1 MLAHHQNLVGLYIGI
16 VRQAGNGGERLAGTR
31 ITAGTATGAIR
42 GLQFHYHRAIVRLT
56 AQVEAGHFYFF
67 VIEGAVVLGRIGD
80 AAVLALYARDGHVQV
95 VAALDQRT
103 HILDVNRDVGRE
115 GREVAGIQHLR
126 FRIRDRVVRRL
137 HRNRRRGYLGLAAV
151 SGFLSLDNHLVAN
164 LGVHAVGVID
174 QQIVASLLQH
184 NATGV
189 FGYHQDLV
197 RFHIGVVLR
206 LDDLGQRSLCRR
218 VTAAGAIRGLQFHY
232 HRAIVRLTAQVEA
245 GHFYFFVIEGAVVLG
260 RIGDAAVLALYARD
274 GHVQVVAAL
283 DQRTHILDVNRDVGR
298 EGREVAGIQHLR
310 FRIRDR
316 VVRRLHRNRRRGYL
330 GLAAVSGFLSLDN
343 HLVANL
349 GVHAVGVIDQ
359 QIVASLLQHD
369 AAGIFRHHQHLGRL
383 HVGVIRSRDDLG
395 QRSIA

>member
-42 GLQFHYHRAIVRLT
+42 GLQFHHHRAIVRLT

-80 AAVLALYARDGHVQV
+80 AAVLALYARNGHVQV

-115 GREVAGIQHLR
+115 TCKVAGIQHLDR
-126 FRIRDRVVRRL
+126 RISDGIARRL
-137 HRNRRRGYLGLAAV
+137 HRNRRRGYLGLTAV
-151 SGFLSLDNHLVAN
+151 GGFLARYGNLVTN
-164 LGVHAVGVID
+164 LGIHTVGVID

-184 NATGV
+184 DAAGIFRHHQHLGRLHVGV
-189 FGYHQDLV
+189 I
-197 RFHIGVVLR
+197 RSR
-206 LDDLGQRSLCRR
+206 NDLGQRSLCRR
-218 VTAAGAIRGLQFHY
+218 VTAAGAIRGLQFHH

-260 RIGDAAVLALYARD
+260 RIGDAAVLALYARN

-298 EGREVAGIQHLR
+298 ETCKVAGIQHLDR
-310 FRIRDR
+310 RISDGIA
-316 VVRRLHRNRRRGYL
+316 RRLHRNRRRGYL
-330 GLAAVSGFLSLDN
+330 GLTAVGGFLARYGN
-343 HLVANL
+343 LVTNL
-349 GVHAVGVIDQ
+349 GIHTVGVIDQ

-383 HVGVIRSRDDLG
+383 HVSVIRSRNDLG

>member
-1 MLAHHQNLVGLYIGI
+1 MGLAT
-16 VRQAGNGGERLAGTR
+16 E
-31 ITAGTATGAIR
+31 
-42 GLQFHYHRAIVRLT
+42 
-56 AQVEAGHFYFF
+56 VEAGHRYVL
-67 VIEGAVVLGRIGD
+67 VIESAVILGRIGN
-80 AAVLALYARDGHVQV
+80 AAIFAFHTRNGHIQV
-95 VAALDQRT
+95 VAALDQRSLV
-103 HILDVNRDVGRE
+103 LDVDRDVGRE
-115 GREVAGIQHLR
+115 TCKVAGIQHLDR
-126 FRIRDRVVRRL
+126 RISDGIARRL
-137 HRNRRRGYLGLAAV
+137 HRNRRRGYLGLTAV
-151 SGFLSLDNHLVAN
+151 GGFLARYGNLVTN
-164 LGVHAVGVID
+164 LGIHAVGVID

-218 VTAAGAIRGLQFHY
+218 VTAAGAIRGLQFH
-232 HRAIVRLTAQVEA
+232 HHGAIVRLTAQVET
-245 GHFYFFVIEGAVVLG
+245 GHFHFLVIESAVVRG
-260 RIGDAAVLALYARD
+260 RIGDAAVLALYARN

-316 VVRRLHRNRRRGYL
+316 VVRRLQRYRRSSNL

-349 GVHAVGVIDQ
+349 GIHAVGVIDQ
-359 QIVASLLQHD
+359 QIVASLLQHN
-369 AAGIFRHHQHLGRL
+369 AAGIFRHYQDFGRL
-383 HVGVIRSRDDLG
+383 HVSVIRSRDDLG